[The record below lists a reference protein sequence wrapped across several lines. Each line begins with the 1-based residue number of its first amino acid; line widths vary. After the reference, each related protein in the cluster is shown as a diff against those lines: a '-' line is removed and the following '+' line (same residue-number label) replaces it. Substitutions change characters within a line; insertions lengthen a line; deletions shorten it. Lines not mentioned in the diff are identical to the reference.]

1 MVFIAEFAFCLLQFL
16 FIAFLILLLKF
27 GLQIKGIVLYCSNKM
42 ALDYTFNL
50 YSHML
55 SAKSEIFISL
65 LNYHPDNIV
74 NCDQVHTIIIIHHFA
89 QF

>member
-1 MVFIAEFAFCLLQFL
+1 
-16 FIAFLILLLKF
+16 
-27 GLQIKGIVLYCSNKM
+27 M

-50 YSHML
+50 YSHRL

-65 LNYHPDNIV
+65 LYYHPDNIV

-89 QF
+89 QFSFSRLETNWSDELHNIANDQKLVYSNPNPTLK